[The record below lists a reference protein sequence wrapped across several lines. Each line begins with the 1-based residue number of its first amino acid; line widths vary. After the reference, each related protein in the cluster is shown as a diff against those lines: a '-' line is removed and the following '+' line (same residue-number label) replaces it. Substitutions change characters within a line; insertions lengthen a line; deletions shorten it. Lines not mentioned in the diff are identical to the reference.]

1 MPPEPAH
8 SPAVP
13 FEVRERFVASEGHHP
28 SVVPP
33 DFHAGLVDDAWFY
46 RVMNGALEAL
56 LSSRRAIVLGH
67 STGARTGR
75 AR

>member
-1 MPPEPAH
+1 
-8 SPAVP
+8 
-13 FEVRERFVASEGHHP
+13 
-28 SVVPP
+28 VVPP
-33 DFHAGLVDDAWFY
+33 EFQAGQVDDAWFY

-56 LSSRRAIVLGH
+56 LSGRRAIVLGH